1 MPITVPEGLPAA
13 QALEKE
19 NIFIM
24 GRDRA
29 VHQDIRPLQIL
40 ILNLMPTKADTEMQL
55 LRLLSNSPL
64 QLDVEFLRMESHVAK
79 HTPAEYLLKF
89 YKSFQEVKANRY
101 DGMIITGAPVERLK
115 FEQVDYWE
123 ELCRV
128 MDWSTSSVY
137 STLHICWGAQ
147 AGLYHHFGIP
157 KYELPEKLSGVYEHR
172 ILYPAHPVLR
182 GFDDYFWAPHSR
194 YTEVRKHDIDRVG
207 RLEVLAVSREAGVYL
222 AANRNGRQFFVT
234 GHCEYDRTTLA
245 KEYARDVK
253 KGLPVGVPANYFRD
267 DDPAKSPVMKWRGH
281 ASLLFS
287 NWLNYFVYQRTPY
300 DLSDLNGQEE

>member
-40 ILNLMPTKADTEMQL
+40 ILNLMPTKSDTEMQL

-64 QLDVEFLRMESHVAK
+64 QLDVEFLRMKSHVAK

-128 MDWSTSSVY
+128 MDWSTRSVY

-194 YTEVRKHDIDRVG
+194 YTEVRRRDIDRVG
-207 RLEVLAVSREAGVYL
+207 RLEVLSVSREAGVYL

-253 KGLPVGVPANYFRD
+253 KGLPAGVPAHYFRD

-300 DLSDLNGQEE
+300 DLSDLSGREG

>member
-19 NIFIM
+19 NIFVM

-40 ILNLMPTKADTEMQL
+40 ILNLMPTKTDTERQL

-64 QLDVEFLRMESHVAK
+64 QLNVEFLRMVSHVAK
-79 HTPAEYLLKF
+79 HTPLEYLLKF
-89 YKSFQEVKANRY
+89 YKSFGEVKNNRY

-115 FEQVDYWE
+115 FEEVDYWG

-128 MDWSTSSVY
+128 MEWSKHNVY
-137 STLHICWGAQ
+137 STMHICWGAQ
-147 AGLYHHFGIP
+147 AALYYHFGVP
-157 KYELPEKLSGVYEHR
+157 KYELPEKLTGVFEHR
-172 ILYPAHPVLR
+172 ILYPSHPVLR

-194 YTEVRKHDIDRVG
+194 YTEVRKRDIDRVG
-207 RLEVLAVSREAGVYL
+207 KLEVLAVSREAGVFL
-222 AANRNGRQFFVT
+222 VANRNGRQFFIT

-245 KEYARDVK
+245 REYARDVK
-253 KGLPVGVPANYFRD
+253 KGIPVKVPAHYFRD
-267 DDPAKSPVMKWRGH
+267 DDPAKSPVMKWRSH
-281 ASLLFS
+281 ASLLFL

-300 DLSDLNGQEE
+300 DLSDLNGQEA